1 MAESGRER
9 FALSWRAVLERC
21 PYAEDFF
28 QTSGLGDMDFSPP
41 SLDRDIEAPD
51 EDILDDV
58 GISWE
63 MDRSWEWGRR
73 ADACGSP
80 CPPSCV
86 PAVWG
91 RPGWARRI

>member
-58 GISWE
+58 G
-63 MDRSWEWGRR
+63 
-73 ADACGSP
+73 
-80 CPPSCV
+80 
-86 PAVWG
+86 
-91 RPGWARRI
+91 

>member
-1 MAESGRER
+1 MAEIGRECI
-9 FALSWRAVLERC
+9 ALSWRAVLERC

-28 QTSGLGDMDFSPP
+28 QPNGLGEMDFS
-41 SLDRDIEAPD
+41 SLSPDRDIEAPD

-58 GISWE
+58 GISRE
-63 MDRSWEWGRR
+63 MDRSWEGGRR